1 MRAIFLDR
9 DGVICENRPDH
20 VKSWREFRFIPG
32 ARTSLAALSHLDL
45 PIIVVTNQAVINR
58 GLTSA
63 SVVEE
68 IHQRMVAEVAAYG
81 GRIDRVI
88 YCPHRPEEACQ
99 CRKPEPGMFQQVAEE
114 MNIDLDDSYM
124 VGDAMTDLMAAERIG
139 CQSFLVLTGR
149 GFQQL
154 VPALHTVNGEFTI
167 TRNLMGA
174 TTHIL
179 KAELNV
185 AHHEE
190 KVKQLGSIRQF
201 WKQRPIIS
209 G

>member
-9 DGVICENRPDH
+9 DGVICENRSDH

-32 ARTSLAALSHLDL
+32 ARTSLAALSRLDL

-58 GLTSA
+58 GLVSA
-63 SVVEE
+63 STVEE

-88 YCPHRPEEACQ
+88 YCPHRPDEGCS
-99 CRKPEPGMFQQVAEE
+99 CRKPEPGMFQQVAQE
-114 MNIDLDDSYM
+114 MNIDLSDSYM
-124 VGDAMTDLMAAERIG
+124 VGDAMSDLIAAERAG

-154 VPALHTVNGEFTI
+154 VPALHTMNREFTI

-174 TTHIL
+174 TGHIL

-185 AHHEE
+185 AQHEE
-190 KVKQLGSIRQF
+190 KVKQLGSIQQV
-201 WKQRPIIS
+201 WKHRPIIP